1 MRALMPWKG
10 MDLLRNEMDRVFFD
24 RFFEPRWEEF
34 ESAGQWAPKVD
45 VSETK
50 DAIVV
55 KAEIPGVEQKDI
67 NVSLQDQV
75 LTIKGEKHQEK
86 DEKNDKYHRV
96 ERSWGAFTR
105 AFRMP
110 AAVSGEK
117 VTATF
122 KDGTLTI
129 MLPKAL
135 EAKGTTI
142 PVKTA

>member
-1 MRALMPWKG
+1 MRALTPWKG
-10 MDLLRNEMDRVFFD
+10 MDTLRHEMERVFD
-24 RFFEPRWEEF
+24 RFFEPRLEEF
-34 ESAGQWAPKVD
+34 ESAGEWAPKVD
-45 VSETK
+45 MSETK

-55 KAEIPGVEQKDI
+55 KAEVPGVEQKDI

-75 LTIKGEKHQEK
+75 LTIKGEKHHEKEEK
-86 DEKNDKYHRV
+86 DEKYHRV

-110 AAVSGEK
+110 AAVSGDK

-122 KDGTLTI
+122 KDGMLTVT
-129 MLPKAL
+129 LPKAP

-142 PVKTA
+142 PVKNA

>member
-1 MRALMPWKG
+1 
-10 MDLLRNEMDRVFFD
+10 MDVLRGEMDRVFD

-34 ESAGQWAPKVD
+34 EPAGQWAPKVD

-50 DAIVV
+50 DAVVV

-67 NVSLQDQV
+67 SVSLQDQV

-86 DEKNDKYHRV
+86 EEKDETYHRV
-96 ERSWGAFTR
+96 ERSWGAFAR

-110 AAVSGEK
+110 AAVAGDK
-117 VTATF
+117 VTASF

-129 MLPKAL
+129 TLPKVP

-142 PVKTA
+142 PVKAG

>member
-1 MRALMPWKG
+1 MRALTPWKG
-10 MDLLRNEMDRVFFD
+10 MDVLRNEVERVFD
-24 RFFEPRWEEF
+24 RLLEPRWNEF
-34 ESAGQWAPKVD
+34 EAAAEWAPKVD

-75 LTIKGEKHQEK
+75 LTIMGEKRQQKEEK
-86 DEKNDKYHRV
+86 DEKYHRV
-96 ERSWGAFTR
+96 ERSWGTFMR

-110 AAVSGEK
+110 TAVSGDK
-117 VTATF
+117 VSATF
-122 KDGTLTI
+122 KDGTLTVT
-129 MLPKAL
+129 LPKAP

>member
-1 MRALMPWKG
+1 MPQA
-10 MDLLRNEMDRVFFD
+10 V
-24 RFFEPRWEEF
+24 
-34 ESAGQWAPKVD
+34 

-75 LTIKGEKHQEK
+75 LTIKGETRFEK
-86 DEKNDKYHRV
+86 EERDEKYHRV
-96 ERSWGAFTR
+96 ERSWGTFAR

-110 AAVSGEK
+110 VAVLGEK
-117 VTATF
+117 VAATF
-122 KDGTLTI
+122 KDGTLTVT
-129 MLPKAL
+129 LPKAP

-142 PVKTA
+142 PVKGE

>member
-1 MRALMPWKG
+1 MDALK
-10 MDLLRNEMDRVFFD
+10 REMDRVFD
-24 RFFEPRWEEF
+24 RFFEPQWSELD
-34 ESAGQWAPKVD
+34 AGEWAPKVD

-50 DAIVV
+50 DAVVV

-75 LTIKGEKHQEK
+75 LTIKGEKQHEKEEK
-86 DEKNDKYHRV
+86 DEKYHRV
-96 ERSWGAFTR
+96 ERSYGAFTR

-110 AAVSGEK
+110 AAVAGDK

-122 KDGTLTI
+122 KDGMLTVT
-129 MLPKAL
+129 LPKAP

-142 PVKTA
+142 PVKSA

>member
-1 MRALMPWKG
+1 MRALTPWRG
-10 MDLLRNEMDRVFFD
+10 MDVLRREMDRVFD
-24 RFFEPRWEEF
+24 RFFEPRWDEV
-34 ESAGQWAPKVD
+34 ESAGEWAPKVD

-50 DAIVV
+50 DAVVV

-75 LTIKGEKHQEK
+75 LTITGEKHQEK
-86 DEKNDKYHRV
+86 EEKSEKYHRV

-105 AFRMP
+105 ALPMP
-110 AAVSGEK
+110 VAVSGDK
-117 VTATF
+117 VTASF
-122 KDGTLTI
+122 KDGMLTVT
-129 MLPKAL
+129 LPKAP

>member
-1 MRALMPWKG
+1 MRALTPWKG
-10 MDLLRNEMDRVFFD
+10 MDTLRHEMEKVFD

-34 ESAGQWAPKVD
+34 ESAGEWAPKVD
-45 VSETK
+45 LSETK

-75 LTIKGEKHQEK
+75 LTIKGEKHHENEEK
-86 DEKNDKYHRV
+86 DEKYHRV

-105 AFRMP
+105 ALRMP
-110 AAVSGEK
+110 VAVSGDK
-117 VTATF
+117 VNAIF
-122 KDGTLTI
+122 KDGMLTVT
-129 MLPKAL
+129 LPKAP
-135 EAKGTTI
+135 EAKGTAI

>member
-1 MRALMPWKG
+1 
-10 MDLLRNEMDRVFFD
+10 MDTLRHEMDRAFE
-24 RFFEPRWEEF
+24 RFFEPRWDEF
-34 ESAGQWAPKVD
+34 ETAGEWAPKVD

-50 DAIVV
+50 DEVLV

-75 LTIKGEKHQEK
+75 LTIKGEKHHEKEEK
-86 DEKNDKYHRV
+86 DEKYHRV

-110 AAVSGEK
+110 VAVAGDK

-122 KDGTLTI
+122 KDGTLMVT
-129 MLPKAL
+129 LPKAP

-142 PVKTA
+142 PVKAG

>member
-1 MRALMPWKG
+1 MRALTPWKG
-10 MDLLRNEMDRVFFD
+10 MDVLRQEMDRVFD
-24 RFFEPRWEEF
+24 RFFEPRWDEF
-34 ESAGQWAPKVD
+34 EPAGQWTPKVD

-50 DAIVV
+50 EAVVV
-55 KAEIPGVEQKDI
+55 KAEIPGVDQKDI
-67 NVSLQDQV
+67 NVSLQDQI
-75 LTIKGEKHQEK
+75 LTIRGEKHKET
-86 DEKNDKYHRV
+86 DENSEKYHRV
-96 ERSWGAFTR
+96 ERSWGAFMR

-110 AAVSGEK
+110 AAVAGDK

-129 MLPKAL
+129 TLPKAP

>member
-1 MRALMPWKG
+1 MRALTPWRG
-10 MDLLRNEMDRVFFD
+10 MDVLRREMDRVVD
-24 RFFEPRWEEF
+24 RFFEPRWDEI
-34 ESAGQWAPKVD
+34 ESAGEWAPKVD

-50 DAIVV
+50 DAMVV

-86 DEKNDKYHRV
+86 EEKGEKYHRV

-105 AFRMP
+105 ALRMP
-110 AAVSGEK
+110 VAVSGDK

-122 KDGTLTI
+122 KDGTLTVT
-129 MLPKAL
+129 LPKAP

-142 PVKTA
+142 PVKGA